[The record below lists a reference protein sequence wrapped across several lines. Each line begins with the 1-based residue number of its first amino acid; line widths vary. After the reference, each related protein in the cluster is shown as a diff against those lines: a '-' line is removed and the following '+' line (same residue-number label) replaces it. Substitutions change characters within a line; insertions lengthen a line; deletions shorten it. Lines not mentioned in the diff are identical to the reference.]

1 MGREVHH
8 LMRRLGKAAK
18 YGEMFEK
25 LANEKADDRTA
36 LEAEVSCVCI
46 SFAHFRFLQKMF

>member
-1 MGREVHH
+1 
-8 LMRRLGKAAK
+8 MRRLGKAAK